1 MEDTAKQCYFGYG
14 GICHLCYRYI
24 GYGPR
29 IRKCDVVYLQFIV
42 LILIM
47 SSANDFQWYV
57 MKAIGGK
64 EKKVKE
70 YLEAEIRTLRL
81 ESYIQQVLIPTEKIY
96 SVVRGKKVVK
106 ERVSY
111 PGYVLVQCSMTGEIP
126 HILRNIP
133 GVLGFLSDT
142 KESMLHAS
150 PLPEAE
156 VNRIL
161 GLVDEMAQSEA
172 VSEIPYEVGEAVKV
186 IDGPFASFIGTIEA
200 VDMTR
205 RRLTVAVKIFGRK
218 TPMELSFAQVE
229 KE

>member
-1 MEDTAKQCYFGYG
+1 
-14 GICHLCYRYI
+14 
-24 GYGPR
+24 
-29 IRKCDVVYLQFIV
+29 
-42 LILIM
+42 M
-47 SSANDFQWYV
+47 SNPSNFNWYV
-57 MKAIGGK
+57 LKAIGGK

-81 ESYIQQVLIPTEKIY
+81 ESHILQVLIPTEKVY

-111 PGYVLVQCSMTGEIP
+111 PGYVLVQCAMTGEVP
-126 HILRNIP
+126 LILRNIP

-150 PLPEAE
+150 PLREAE
-156 VNRIL
+156 VTRIL
-161 GLVDEMAQSEA
+161 GQVDEMSQSEA
-172 VSEIPYEVGEAVKV
+172 VNEIPYEVGEAVKV

-200 VDMTR
+200 VDVAR

-218 TPMELSFAQVE
+218 TPMELSFMQVE

>member
-1 MEDTAKQCYFGYG
+1 
-14 GICHLCYRYI
+14 
-24 GYGPR
+24 
-29 IRKCDVVYLQFIV
+29 
-42 LILIM
+42 M
-47 SSANDFQWYV
+47 SENQEFNWYV
-57 MKAIGGK
+57 MRAIGGK
-64 EKKVKE
+64 EKQVRE

-81 ESYIQQVLIPTEKIY
+81 EEHIKKVLIPTEKYY

-111 PGYVLVQCSMTGEIP
+111 PGYVLVQCAMVGEIP

-150 PLPEAE
+150 PLRESE

-161 GLVDEMAQSEA
+161 GRVDEQAEA
-172 VSEIPYEVGEAVKV
+172 ELIENEIIYAVGDAVKV

-200 VDMTR
+200 VDDAR
-205 RRLTVAVKIFGRK
+205 RKLTVAVKIFGRR
-218 TPMELSFAQVE
+218 TPMELAFTQVE
-229 KE
+229 KEV